1 MARLKAKAA
10 ALRLAKGGVNKPRD
24 LFTGMNI
31 ALAEAGEVNTT
42 KKATMDRQVNRLR
55 AGTSKPFNPATFE
68 EICRLLPEHLK
79 LTTEG
84 SQFVAFCG
92 TVEGEGTMDD
102 HSQEEEE
109 QEEQE
114 EVEPQPLAV
123 TEPQRGNKGKKS
135 KSSKKSVLAKASPAK
150 AMSRRSRPAKYQE
163 GEVGEG
169 IGRDEELEAAIK
181 EKDSETS
188 SLKRQVAKKDDL
200 RAGSKSRG
208 SKKRSKDVAAEA
220 AAAKKKAPAGL
231 IVLLSHHGVDR
242 LSMAKLWMAD
252 GNAKVVSDPFSQL
265 YIVLAAAPSGRCIP
279 SAWIFMTHRTVACY
293 KKMYLVLRD
302 AIGAFR
308 PSKIV
313 LDMEVAAYKA
323 WLKVFFSQ
331 GNNTAV
337 TFCLFHWRRALL
349 RKLGELHCREE
360 FFKKGPLQKLFSRLS
375 TLPFVPADQIIDV
388 GEHLLATFILEHL
401 ENVSEAG
408 CDFLQYFRKNYLGT
422 VDEEKEV
429 RTPARF
435 PPHLWSVYTAFL
447 NCEPYTTNY
456 AEVMLMNEFNVGG

>member
-92 TVEGEGTMDD
+92 TVEGEGTTDD
-102 HSQEEEE
+102 HSQEE
-109 QEEQE
+109 EEQE

-208 SKKRSKDVAAEA
+208 SKKMSKNVAAEA

-252 GNAKVVSDPFSQL
+252 GNAKLVSDPFSQL

-293 KKMYLVLRD
+293 KKMYLVLKA
-302 AIGAFR
+302 AISAVR

-313 LDMEVAAYKA
+313 LDMEVAG
-323 WLKVFFSQ
+323 LPQSVF
-331 GNNTAV
+331 
-337 TFCLFHWRRALL
+337 
-349 RKLGELHCREE
+349 
-360 FFKKGPLQKLFSRLS
+360 
-375 TLPFVPADQIIDV
+375 
-388 GEHLLATFILEHL
+388 
-401 ENVSEAG
+401 
-408 CDFLQYFRKNYLGT
+408 
-422 VDEEKEV
+422 
-429 RTPARF
+429 
-435 PPHLWSVYTAFL
+435 
-447 NCEPYTTNY
+447 
-456 AEVMLMNEFNVGG
+456 